1 MEVVPVI
8 PTHLPAWCE
17 RHQESKPDGRY
28 TVACYYT
35 RDGHPVTKARAE
47 RIELTEY
54 APDGTALRVEEG
66 IVVDGRSEPQDDV
79 VFTSA
84 AFQFASQVRH

>member
-1 MEVVPVI
+1 MVQS
-8 PTHLPAWCE
+8 HLPAWCE
-17 RHQESKPDGRY
+17 RQYESQPDGRY

-54 APDGTALRVEEG
+54 APDGTQLRVEEG
-66 IVVDGRSEPQDDV
+66 IVEDGRHEEPVDI
-79 VFTSA
+79 VFSGA
-84 AFQFASQVRH
+84 AFQFSSQVRH